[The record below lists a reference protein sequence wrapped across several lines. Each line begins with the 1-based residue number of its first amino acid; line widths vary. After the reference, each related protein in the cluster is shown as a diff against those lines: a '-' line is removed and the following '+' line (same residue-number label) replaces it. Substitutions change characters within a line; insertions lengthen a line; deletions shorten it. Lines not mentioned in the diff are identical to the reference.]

1 LALKQENETGV
12 SCIREHSNIRVFMGK
27 AARKRHLRGPG
38 HQEGIQMDP
47 KRKMM
52 GWCGLDSH
60 GS

>member
-1 LALKQENETGV
+1 MRWVYV

-27 AARKRHLRGPG
+27 TARKRHLRGPG
-38 HQEGIQMDP
+38 HQVGIQMDP
-47 KRKMM
+47 KKMM